1 MITALPSLM
10 VKAQP
15 KDCSDSTSLLR
26 EGQFTCVGIN
36 LPFCGS
42 LQIFWFVEKLFFL
55 NIHARGAESE
65 VFEVR
70 SNVEP
75 LTMDQGH

>member
-15 KDCSDSTSLLR
+15 KNCSDSTSLLG

-42 LQIFWFVEKLFFL
+42 LQIFLFVEKLFL
-55 NIHARGAESE
+55 NIHAPGAEAE
-65 VFEVR
+65 VFEVQ
-70 SNVEP
+70 SNAEP
-75 LTMDQGH
+75 ITMDQGR